1 MKIAVV
7 HPFVGRCD
15 VVCLCVTELGW
26 TPQWEGRCAAQGCT
40 GVKETEWSLTFLE
53 GPALSRCSEAGRD
66 GAGERKGKLKGGRES
81 VKEIL
86 PPPLSRIKNE
96 VCGHHFI
103 QYKVGNSGQ
112 DKRQEAKTYSGKETV
127 ELSFIQNSTD
137 LHMHEDMHTERR
149 GCKYAC

>member
-1 MKIAVV
+1 MKIAVI
-7 HPFVGRCD
+7 HPFVGRRD
-15 VVCLCVTELGW
+15 VVCLSVTELGW

-40 GVKETEWSLTFLE
+40 GVKETKMELD
-53 GPALSRCSEAGRD
+53 LSGR
-66 GAGERKGKLKGGRES
+66 AGERKGKLKGGPES

-86 PPPLSRIKNE
+86 PPPQSRIKNE

-103 QYKVGNSGQ
+103 QYKVGNSDQ

-137 LHMHEDMHTERR
+137 LHVHEDMHTERR